1 MESFPIVFAVVN
13 VVLVALIFAELRGA
27 FDENSGR
34 QPRIHWPE

>member
-27 FDENSGR
+27 FDEKSGR